1 MIYFCIQMDT
11 LTHIVAGASI
21 GEAVLGKKI
30 GKKAMLWGA
39 LAGNAPDADA
49 VMNFFISDVDSLVMH
64 RGLSH
69 SVFTALVMGPIL
81 GWLLW
86 RMYTKKEA
94 DWKAWAFMITLNIF
108 FHLFLDTCT
117 VYGTGLLTPFTD
129 YRYAFDTIF
138 VADPLYTLPLII
150 SVIALLFLSKNHHSR
165 STWNNTGLVLSSLY
179 MVFAFY
185 NHSNAINAVART
197 AKEKNIQSEQ
207 FQATPTLFNN
217 ILWNVVVKD
226 SGGYWMGN
234 YSIFD
239 EDPTPEL
246 YFVNENSGLLAD
258 LPNQDDVEK
267 LKKFANGYYC
277 VTREEGKTLFN
288 VIRFG
293 TVNGWENPNTKLAFS
308 FDLTPGADNSMVV
321 QDGRIEGTKPVVLRS
336 MWERMKGN

>member
-1 MIYFCIQMDT
+1 MDT

-21 GEAVLGKKI
+21 GEAVLGKKV

-49 VMNFFISDVDSLVMH
+49 VMNFFITDVDSLVMH

-69 SVFTALVMGPIL
+69 SVFTALIFGPIL
-81 GWLLW
+81 GWFLW
-86 RMYTKKEA
+86 RMYIRKEA
-94 DWKAWAFMITLNIF
+94 DWKAWAFMVTINIF

-117 VYGTGLLTPFTD
+117 VYGTGLFTPFTD

-150 SVIALLFLSKNHHSR
+150 SVIALLFLSKNHKSR
-165 STWNNTGLVLSSLY
+165 TTWNKTGLALSSLY
-179 MVFAFY
+179 MLFAFF
-185 NHSNAINAVART
+185 NHSNAIKAVERA
-197 AKEKNIQSEQ
+197 AKEKNIKSEL

-239 EDPTPEL
+239 EDPTPDL
-246 YFVNENSGLLAD
+246 YFVNENSQLLAL
-258 LPNQDDVEK
+258 LPNQQDISK
-267 LKKFANGYYC
+267 LKQFANGYYC
-277 VTREEGKTLFN
+277 VTIEEDKTRFN

-293 TVNGWENPNTKLAFS
+293 TVNGWDNPNSKFAFS
-308 FDLTPGADNSMVV
+308 FDLTPGANNSMVV
-321 QDGRIEGTKPVVLRS
+321 QDGRIEGSKPEVITS
-336 MWERMKGN
+336 MMERMKGN

>member
-1 MIYFCIQMDT
+1 MDT

-69 SVFTALVMGPIL
+69 SVFTALLMGPLL

-86 RMYTKKEA
+86 RMYTKKETN
-94 DWKAWAFMITLNIF
+94 WRAWAFMITLNIF

-117 VYGTGLLTPFTD
+117 VYGTGLFTPFTD
-129 YRYAFDTIF
+129 YRYTFDTIF
-138 VADPLYTLPLII
+138 VADPIYTLPLIV
-150 SVIALLFLSKNHHSR
+150 SVIALLVLSKHNQSR
-165 STWNNTGLVLSSLY
+165 SRWNAIGLVLSSLY
-179 MVFAFY
+179 MVFAFF
-185 NHSNAINAVART
+185 NHSNAINAVQLA
-197 AKEKNIQSEQ
+197 AKEKNIDSKM

-239 EDPTPEL
+239 EDPTPDL
-246 YFVNENSGLLAD
+246 HFVKENSQLLAD
-258 LPNQDDVEK
+258 LPNQDDVSK
-267 LKKFANGYYC
+267 LKKFANGFYC
-277 VTREEGKTLFN
+277 VTIEENKTRFN

-293 TVNGWENPNTKLAFS
+293 TVNGWENPNSQFAFS
-308 FDLTPGADNSMVV
+308 YDLDPAANNAMVV
-321 QDGRIEGTKPVVLRS
+321 QEGRIKGTQPEILES
-336 MWERMKGN
+336 MWNRMKGK